1 MTGTSPQQETVL
13 VLESLQKS
21 LREVPPRKN
30 CSTKNYRV
38 GKNKLWYPIER

>member
-13 VLESLQKS
+13 VLESFQKN
-21 LREVPPRKN
+21 LREVPPQKI
-30 CSTKNYRV
+30 CSTKNDRV

>member
-21 LREVPPRKN
+21 LWEVPPPKN

-38 GKNKLWYPIER
+38 GKKQIVVPH

>member
-13 VLESLQKS
+13 VLESLQNS
-21 LREVPPRKN
+21 LREVPTTIFF
-30 CSTKNYRV
+30 STTNYRV